1 MYKVVTPI
9 ATEPVTL
16 AEFKIHLKLGAETV
30 EDSLLEGLIRS
41 AREWCEAYTRRALAT
56 QTLELL
62 MDHFPPHG
70 IVLPKPPLQSVTSI
84 KYKDY
89 AGIETTLAS
98 SAYITDSD
106 SDVARIVPAY
116 GTYWPA
122 FVAYPINP
130 IRIRFVSGYTDL
142 PRSIKEA
149 IILKASLGYL
159 NRDLA
164 VAAETE
170 STMDAIY
177 SLLGA
182 YRVFGEDL

>member
-9 ATEPVTL
+9 AVEPVTL
-16 AEFKIHLKLGAETV
+16 QELKTHLKLGAETV
-30 EDSLLEGLIRS
+30 EDTLLEGLVRS
-41 AREWCEAYTRRALAT
+41 AREWCEAHIRRAVAT

-62 MDHFPPHG
+62 LDYFPPHG
-70 IVLPKPPLQSVTSI
+70 IVLPRPPLQSVTSI

-89 AGIETTLAS
+89 AGTETALSA
-98 SAYITDSD
+98 SAYVVDSD

-122 FVAYPINP
+122 FVAYPVNP
-130 IRIRFVSGYTDL
+130 IRIRFIAGYTDL

-164 VAAETE
+164 VAAETG
-170 STMDAIY
+170 SAVDAIY
-177 SLLGA
+177 SLLGP
-182 YRVFGEDL
+182 YRVFGGCQ